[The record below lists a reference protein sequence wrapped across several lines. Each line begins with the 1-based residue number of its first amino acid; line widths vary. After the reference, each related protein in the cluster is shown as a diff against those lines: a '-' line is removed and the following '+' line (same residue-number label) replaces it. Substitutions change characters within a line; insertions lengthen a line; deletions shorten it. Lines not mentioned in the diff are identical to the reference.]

1 MNPKEKVANH
11 SISDIEILRNT
22 IIESIRDKKGSA
34 IVSLNL
40 KNIKEAVSDYFIIC
54 EGSASIQVKAIAEQ
68 ILKNV
73 KEKSIKTSVHVE
85 GMENMEWVLIDFFD
99 IVVHVFLKKARAL
112 YNLELLWSD
121 ADLESYNE
129 Q

>member
-1 MNPKEKVANH
+1 MNPKKKTANH

-22 IIESIRDKKGSA
+22 IIESIRDKKGST

-54 EGSASIQVKAIAEQ
+54 EGSASIQVKAIAEH

-73 KEKSIKTSVHVE
+73 KDKSIKTSVHVE
-85 GMENMEWVLIDFFD
+85 GMENMEWVLIDYFD
-99 IVVHVFLKKARAL
+99 IVVHIFLKKTRAL
-112 YNLELLWSD
+112 YSLELLWSD
-121 ADLESYNE
+121 ADLESYND